1 MRGLKKVIDGARLIL
16 KLRHLLTKNTI
27 KNKHE
32 INQNSSE
39 AANERRD
46 DLRI

>member
-16 KLRHLLTKNTI
+16 KLRHLSTKNTI

-32 INQNSSE
+32 TNQNSSA
-39 AANERRD
+39 AANEQD